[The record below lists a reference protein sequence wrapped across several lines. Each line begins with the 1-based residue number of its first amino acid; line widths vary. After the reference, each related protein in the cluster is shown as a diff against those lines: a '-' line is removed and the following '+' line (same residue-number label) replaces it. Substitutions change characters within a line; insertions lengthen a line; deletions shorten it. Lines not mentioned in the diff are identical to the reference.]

1 MKFYIEEPLSEAYEV
16 DEKEFRETLN
26 GLRELWGEECKVGIY
41 ENVANLTVTK
51 TWIFC
56 STKMWLIAHDY
67 KELKELGL

>member
-41 ENVANLTVTK
+41 EDVD
-51 TWIFC
+51 I
-56 STKMWLIAHDY
+56 S
-67 KELKELGL
+67 